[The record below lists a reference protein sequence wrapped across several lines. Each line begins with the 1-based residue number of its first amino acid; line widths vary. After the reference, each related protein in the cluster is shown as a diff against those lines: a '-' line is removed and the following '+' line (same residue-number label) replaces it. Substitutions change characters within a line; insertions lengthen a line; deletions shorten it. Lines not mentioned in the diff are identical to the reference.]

1 MGVRGCSRSG
11 RGGDR
16 TDGPAGDGRAGY
28 ILTEACVR
36 IERSAHAPPG
46 PHRRGRH
53 GRRRGVQ
60 GADLRRGRLRA
71 RARDQGGRPARGAY
85 PVPVGDPPRPRRR
98 AAGAGREGGRPGG
111 GVGGRSSRRRDS
123 GRRRRGNERRRGNR
137 RSEVR
142 DVRPGEGGGD
152 RGGGGGGTRG
162 GEQGRGGGHRGEENR
177 LNFNFNRNREP
188 RAGNGAGGG
197 ARAVRA
203 AAASRAAT
211 DPRAASRRSGRGREA
226 PASWRS
232 DALHPRGD
240 GDWTD
245 RGARGRAGDVARAEL
260 HRTRSQRSHTQRS
273 QRSHTQSPARVSGPR
288 GARRGGDGAG
298 RSSACSCSGVCAD
311 RHRGGQAKSPPEP
324 VRPGQQGRTRISG
337 QGPRGPRQGR
347 SRTR

>member
-11 RGGDR
+11 RGDDR

-98 AAGAGREGGRPGG
+98 AAGAGRKGRRPGG
-111 GVGGRSSRRRDS
+111 GVGGRSSRRRD
-123 GRRRRGNERRRGNR
+123 GRSRYRGRSFFRGYASRRRGNR

-152 RGGGGGGTRG
+152 RGGGGRGTRG
-162 GEQGRGGGHRGEENR
+162 GEQGRGGGHRGEEGR
-177 LNFNFNRNREP
+177 FNFNREP
-188 RAGNGAGGG
+188 RARAGNGAGGG

-203 AAASRAAT
+203 AAASRAAP

-226 PASWRS
+226 PASRRS
-232 DALHPRGD
+232 DALQPRGD

-245 RGARGRAGDVARAEL
+245 RGARGRAGDGARAEL
-260 HRTRSQRSHTQRS
+260 REVTRSQRSRTQSRFG
-273 QRSHTQSPARVSGPR
+273 RRPRSPARVSGPR
-288 GARRGGDGAG
+288 RGRRRGAG
-298 RSSACSCSGVCAD
+298 R
-311 RHRGGQAKSPPEP
+311 
-324 VRPGQQGRTRISG
+324 RP
-337 QGPRGPRQGR
+337 
-347 SRTR
+347 